1 MSALTRTRTIH
12 ELFVQ
17 QPARL
22 LGTGEVWRYCR
33 AHGVATCRK
42 TVRDDLE
49 RLAVQGLL
57 SRHGAD
63 NGRRYLLVRE
73 GR

>member
-1 MSALTRTRTIH
+1 MSAFTRTRTIH
-12 ELFVQ
+12 TLFLQ
-17 QPARL
+17 QPTRL
-22 LGTGEVWRYCR
+22 LGTGEVWQYCR

-49 RLAVQGLL
+49 RLAAQGLL
-57 SRHGAD
+57 SRQGSD
-63 NGRRYLLVRE
+63 NGRRYRLIGE